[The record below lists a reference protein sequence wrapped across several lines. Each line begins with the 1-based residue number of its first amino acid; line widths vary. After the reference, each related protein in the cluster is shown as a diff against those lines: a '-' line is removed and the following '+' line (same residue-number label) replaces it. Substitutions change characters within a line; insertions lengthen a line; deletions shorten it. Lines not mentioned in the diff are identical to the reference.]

1 MNYQEAKEIRQ
12 TRLRDLISENLVS
25 GDTNIKESFKKA
37 ISDKS
42 KAKVKGIKETFD
54 PLNIAKFLTGGSKLG
69 PALLG
74 RLTGRSQEDINY
86 FTDTPNKKVNK
97 VDEKETPILG
107 ILNKIYTFMNKNYQD
122 DIKRRELEN
131 NYLEEKALEEK
142 KRHDILLKT
151 LKDLMKRIAS
161 SQKGGKEKE
170 PEPESGNGIMDSFRD
185 LIGKRVAKALV
196 AVGAGVAAEKAG
208 KKVLEKSIGK
218 TAEKVTGE
226 VAKEVGKEAAEKAT
240 KEKIEKSVSGKLSKF
255 IFSSSAKKIPIAG
268 AIIGGIFGLKKLY
281 EGDRV
286 GAGLEVASG
295 AAGTIPIAGTAASLG
310 IDAVGLARDVYKEVY
325 NKFPEEER
333 EVAKQRMQQIAAIIE
348 EFIKSKTSSDKD
360 KAETKDKNDAKD
372 VPLKE
377 IPKENATTTL
387 ATTDSKSSDS
397 TSQLSASDSEVG
409 NTTTPLSMT
418 ESNVGNIT
426 TPLSA
431 TDILKGD
438 STTTPLSA
446 SASESKSSS
455 VSSPQTMADILKSDD
470 TTDLVKSDAIRNA
483 TATQMSTLVPS
494 ITKSGSASSMGVD
507 NTKQTSLKLNQEE
520 KTPVGLPL
528 QETINQNQNLNIQ
541 NSNIKNTS
549 KPNQINI
556 TNPAPQDKTSSI
568 IPKYIFPVRNPEET
582 FRTMIFNS
590 TRVV

>member
-122 DIKRRELEN
+122 DIRRRELEN

-142 KRHDILLKT
+142 KRHDLLLKT

-161 SQKGGKEKE
+161 PRKAEKEKE
-170 PEPESGNGIMDSFRD
+170 PEPESGNGIFDSLRD
-185 LIGKRVAKALV
+185 IIGKRVAKALV
-196 AVGAGVAAEKAG
+196 AVGAGAAAEKVG
-208 KKVLEKSIGK
+208 KKVLEKGVEKSIGK
-218 TAEKVTGE
+218 TAEKVTGEVAKEVTGKAAEKGVAKTAEKITGE

-240 KEKIEKSVSGKLSKF
+240 KEKIEKVVSGKLSKF
-255 IFSSSAKKIPIAG
+255 IFSSTAKKIPIAG
-268 AIIGGIFGLKKLY
+268 VIIGGIFGLKKLY
-281 EGDRV
+281 EGDTV
-286 GAGLEVASG
+286 GAGMEVASG

-310 IDAVGLARDVYKEVY
+310 IDAAGLARDVYKEVY
-325 NKFPEEER
+325 DKFPEEEP
-333 EVAKQRMQQIAAIIE
+333 EVAKQRMQQIATIIE
-348 EFIKSKTSSDKD
+348 QIVKSKTASDKD
-360 KAETKDKNDAKD
+360 KAETKDKKDVKD

-387 ATTDSKSSDS
+387 ATTDSKSGDS
-397 TSQLSASDSEVG
+397 TSPLSASESKVG
-409 NTTTPLSMT
+409 NTTTPLT
-418 ESNVGNIT
+418 
-426 TPLSA
+426 
-431 TDILKGD
+431 
-438 STTTPLSA
+438 
-446 SASESKSSS
+446 ASESKSSS
-455 VSSPQTMADILKSDD
+455 VSSPQTMTDILKGDD
-470 TTDLVKSDAIRNA
+470 TTDLVKSGAIKNA
-483 TATQMSTLVPS
+483 TATQMSTPVPS
-494 ITKSGSASSMGVD
+494 ITKSDNPSYMSVD

-528 QETINQNQNLNIQ
+528 QETINQNQNLNIE

-556 TNPAPQDKTSSI
+556 TNPAPQDKKSSI
-568 IPKYIFPVRNPEET
+568 ISQYIFPVRNPEET
-582 FRTMIFNS
+582 FRNMIFNS

>member
-25 GDTNIKESFKKA
+25 GDTIIKEFFKKA

-54 PLNIAKFLTGGSKLG
+54 PLNIAKFLTGDSKLG

-97 VDEKETPILG
+97 VDEKEAPIIG

-122 DIKRRELEN
+122 DIRRRELEN

-142 KRHDILLKT
+142 KRHDLLLKT

-161 SQKGGKEKE
+161 PQKVEKEKE
-170 PEPESGNGIMDSFRD
+170 SESESSSNGIMDSFRD

-196 AVGAGVAAEKAG
+196 GVGAGAAAEKVG
-208 KKVLEKSIGK
+208 KKVLEKGVEKGVGK

-226 VAKEVGKEAAEKAT
+226 VGEKIGKEAAEKAT
-240 KEKIEKSVSGKLSKF
+240 KAKIEKIVSGKLTKF

-286 GAGLEVASG
+286 GAGMEIASG

-310 IDAVGLARDVYKEVY
+310 IDAAGLARDVYKEVY
-325 NKFPEEER
+325 NKFPEEEP
-333 EVAKQRMQQIAAIIE
+333 EVAKQRMQQIATIIE
-348 EFIKSKTSSDKD
+348 QIVKSKTAPDKD
-360 KAETKDKNDAKD
+360 KAEAKDKKD
-372 VPLKE
+372 NKSVPVIE
-377 IPKENATTTL
+377 IPKENTSTPLSAYE
-387 ATTDSKSSDS
+387 SKS
-397 TSQLSASDSEVG
+397 G
-409 NTTTPLSMT
+409 NTTTPLSAS
-418 ESNVGNIT
+418 ESKSGNTT
-426 TPLSA
+426 TPLSI

-438 STTTPLSA
+438 
-446 SASESKSSS
+446 
-455 VSSPQTMADILKSDD
+455 D
-470 TTDLVKSDAIRNA
+470 TT
-483 TATQMSTLVPS
+483 S
-494 ITKSGSASSMGVD
+494 IPAS
-507 NTKQTSLKLNQEE
+507 KLKQEE
-520 KTPVGLPL
+520 KMPVGAPL
-528 QETINQNQNLNIQ
+528 QEIINQNQNLNIQ
-541 NSNIKNTS
+541 NSDTKNMS

-556 TNPAPQDKTSSI
+556 SNPVPQDKTSLI
-568 IPKYIFPVRNPEET
+568 IPKYILPVRNPEET
-582 FRTMIFNS
+582 FRNMIFNS